1 MRYKEIIQHTSNL
14 NIVASTIQFL
24 LCFVTRFLITH
35 RGVKEVRMSEILEI
49 RWHGRG
55 GQGTV
60 TAAKVFADACLS
72 GGRYVQA
79 FPEYGPERSGAP
91 IRAYNRISSKEL
103 RMHCPVLNPQ
113 IVVVADATL
122 VDSINVADGTPD
134 NASFI
139 VNTSKEPA
147 EIRKKLNAKATQKVY
162 VVDATKIAID
172 CFGRAMPNSP
182 MVGAL
187 AKVSGI
193 VSLEA
198 VLEDVRKS
206 FGKKFSQKVI
216 DGNLEAVRRGYG
228 EVKEG

>member
-1 MRYKEIIQHTSNL
+1 
-14 NIVASTIQFL
+14 
-24 LCFVTRFLITH
+24 
-35 RGVKEVRMSEILEI
+35 MSETLEI

-91 IRAYNRISSKEL
+91 LRAYNRISAKEL
-103 RMHCPVLNPQ
+103 RMHCPVLNPN
-113 IVVVADATL
+113 IVVIVDPTL
-122 VDSINVADGTPD
+122 LDGINVTEGAPD
-134 NASFI
+134 DASFI
-139 VNTSKEPA
+139 VNTSKEPS
-147 EIRKKLNAKATQKVY
+147 EIRAKMGAKDTQKVFT
-162 VVDATKIAID
+162 VDATRIAID

-193 VSLEA
+193 VTLEA

-206 FGKKFSQKVI
+206 FGKKFAQKII
-216 DGNLEAVRRGYG
+216 DGNLEAVKRGYE
-228 EVKEG
+228 EVKQG